1 MHIPTVP
8 LKYVQ
13 YGVYGDLIII
23 YPESYS
29 IDLRE
34 TIRLHGLLPKTV
46 QADLPN
52 ATFANMKEAPLVQS
66 HKQGFRVQG
75 FGGSPGVPLERTRA
89 YGRLYVVPLFMQP
102 PPIYQLSSFLSG
114 YINVRATSCPPFGY
128 DICKQEEN
136 QSYFIET
143 TTGMLLSSS

>member
-8 LKYVQ
+8 LKYIQ

-23 YPESYS
+23 YPKPYS
-29 IDLRE
+29 IYLRE
-34 TIRLHGLLPKTV
+34 TICLDGLLPKNV

-75 FGGSPGVPLERTRA
+75 FWGSPGAPLQGLEQKA
-89 YGRLYVVPLFMQP
+89 SVFSP
-102 PPIYQLSSFLSG
+102 PVYETSSHIS
-114 YINVRATSCPPFGY
+114 T
-128 DICKQEEN
+128 E
-136 QSYFIET
+136 
-143 TTGMLLSSS
+143 